1 MSEVKDT
8 ITVHLNVEITTQ
20 SLKTIVE
27 NAKKKAGRDENGIY
41 RIDTADKVS
50 EMVSRFLLEKDFES
64 YVKKQDQRIKGLHL
78 TPIYYKDHL

>member
-1 MSEVKDT
+1 MSEAKDT

-20 SLKTIVE
+20 SLQTIVE

-50 EMVSRFLLEKDFES
+50 EMVSRFLLEKDFEG
-64 YVKKQDQRIKGLHL
+64 YVEKAD
-78 TPIYYKDHL
+78 